1 MIQDLH
7 LAMITFVA
15 AMRAMA
21 GNLISIEKRGLT
33 SNDLKLELH
42 LVIDDLVKHI
52 FNTYFSNACSCEMVR
67 SEGEYD
73 SSRND
78 SVIGD
83 TTNLAITTNGKFIGS
98 SSNVIAGSINVPQ
111 EATCHSSDR
120 NMLDKSDD
128 PLRLSD
134 PNLQNSGF
142 C

>member
-33 SNDLKLELH
+33 SKDLKLELH

-111 EATCHSSDR
+111 EATCHTSDR
-120 NMLDKSDD
+120 NVLDKSDD
-128 PLRLSD
+128 PLLLPN

>member
-1 MIQDLH
+1 
-7 LAMITFVA
+7 
-15 AMRAMA
+15 MA
-21 GNLISIEKRGLT
+21 
-33 SNDLKLELH
+33 
-42 LVIDDLVKHI
+42 
-52 FNTYFSNACSCEMVR
+52 R

-83 TTNLAITTNGKFIGS
+83 TTNLAITTNGKFRGS
-98 SSNVIAGSINVPQ
+98 SSNVIDGSINVPQ

-134 PNLQNSGF
+134 PNVQNSSF

>member
-1 MIQDLH
+1 
-7 LAMITFVA
+7 MITFVA

-33 SNDLKLELH
+33 SKDLISYLKLELH

-111 EATCHSSDR
+111 EATCHTSDR
-120 NMLDKSDD
+120 NVLDKSDD
-128 PLRLSD
+128 PLLLPN

>member
-1 MIQDLH
+1 
-7 LAMITFVA
+7 
-15 AMRAMA
+15 MA
-21 GNLISIEKRGLT
+21 
-33 SNDLKLELH
+33 
-42 LVIDDLVKHI
+42 
-52 FNTYFSNACSCEMVR
+52 R

-83 TTNLAITTNGKFIGS
+83 TTNLAITTNGKFRGS

-120 NMLDKSDD
+120 NMLVKSDD